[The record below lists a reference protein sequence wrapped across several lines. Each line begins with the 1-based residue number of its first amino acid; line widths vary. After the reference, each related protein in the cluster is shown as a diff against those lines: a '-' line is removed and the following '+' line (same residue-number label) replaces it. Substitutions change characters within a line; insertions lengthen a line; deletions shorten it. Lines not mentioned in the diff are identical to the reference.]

1 MEISQTIAY
10 MQLASQLYL
19 IKVTSVAIIQKWM
32 GHQSLTAL
40 CTYERVTPQQ
50 EQAVAEVLGN
60 QQKLEKGKIDSNIGV
75 AYS

>member
-10 MQLASQLYL
+10 VQLASQLYL
-19 IKVTSVAIIQKWM
+19 IKVTSVAIYTETDGASI
-32 GHQSLTAL
+32 TAL